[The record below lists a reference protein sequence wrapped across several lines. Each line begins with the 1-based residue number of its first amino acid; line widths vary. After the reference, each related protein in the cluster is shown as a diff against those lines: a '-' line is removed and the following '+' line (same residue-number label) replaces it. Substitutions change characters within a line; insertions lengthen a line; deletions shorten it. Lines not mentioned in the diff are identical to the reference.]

1 MEMKGL
7 KQTSSEKAPGNLSV
21 GMKGLKQMKL
31 KSIREPV
38 SGNERVK
45 ADEVKKRSGNL
56 SVGMERRTDK
66 QQQFFF
72 MQLAL
77 RQASSGSLKTKMISV
92 FLLSQVFA
100 AQTLRMLFLLKSLW
114 IASLMS

>member
-45 ADEVKKRSGNL
+45 ADEVKKYQGTCQW
-56 SVGMERRTDK
+56 E
-66 QQQFFF
+66 
-72 MQLAL
+72 
-77 RQASSGSLKTKMISV
+77 
-92 FLLSQVFA
+92 
-100 AQTLRMLFLLKSLW
+100 
-114 IASLMS
+114 